1 MYPDRIPTSK
11 YIIPQTDLSVVW
23 PKLTTPSWWPG
34 WWSCWCL
41 TWSRLVQLTDRA
53 QNLNPVRGIRRRV
66 PGARSM
72 PSRRQR
78 MRNDF
83 HANSRRP
90 ENHSKSPYFSGD
102 YGPVRSLIFFFWFF
116 CFQVQTP
123 NTKYFSIYFFEIT
136 DLSVSRPIL
145 PAVFQFL
152 HYSHSVPGRYFG
164 TTLNLVDFTPDVSK
178 YGPVRSFR
186 HSSLP

>member
-1 MYPDRIPTSK
+1 MAWMVIVLMPDMVEAGSAHRSGT
-11 YIIPQTDLSVVW
+11 
-23 PKLTTPSWWPG
+23 KLE
-34 WWSCWCL
+34 SCPRD
-41 TWSRLVQLTDRA
+41 SA
-53 QNLNPVRGIRRRV
+53 
-66 PGARSM
+66 PGAWGALHAQPPAAYRLA
-72 PSRRQR
+72 R
-78 MRNDF
+78 MRNGVD
-83 HANSRRP
+83 ANSRRP